1 MKLISMTNFV
11 IQQNEYRKIEEE
23 YSLFDFMDS
32 ITKYA
37 NFLKLP
43 LELGM
48 FIAVDKENN
57 VLKEPKKENYS
68 YEELAK
74 DYFRQDWIEYVR
86 AKEKV
91 LFEGFKY
98 IGERHVGAGDIVIG
112 LGYKNGI
119 HQTIEDLVM
128 YNKSKHLILTK
139 SAMLLL

>member
-11 IQQNEYRKIEEE
+11 LEEDKKRHIDEE
-23 YSLFDFMDS
+23 YTSFDFMDS
-32 ITKYA
+32 VTKYA
-37 NFLKLP
+37 SFLKQP

-48 FIAVDKENN
+48 FIPVDEDGN
-57 VLKEPKKENYS
+57 VLKEPKKEYYS
-68 YEELAK
+68 NEELAK

-98 IGERHVGAGDIVIG
+98 IGERHVGAGKIVIG

-128 YNKSKHLILTK
+128 YHKSKYLILSK
-139 SAMLLL
+139 SAIKLL